1 MIGNV
6 IINFENNPTLRESY
20 VVNLVDVI
28 VFFLISLIVRN
39 IIDKKLLN
47 KKINKDD
54 VNISGKTMLTILI
67 VASIIL
73 LNKKVYAIMASTTY
87 NLDIITIMINFVGIY
102 VVNFVIELI
111 TNYKNINKSKFLE
124 IFSETVMENIIF
136 NTVLII
142 CIMTTNVFLSSF
154 RVINIIVTVVITSLY
169 KVIKLLL
176 SEHSVSKKALIAV
189 LYFLILFAF
198 GVFTNCTLRE
208 SYNSKN
214 GIFLKREVEGYK
226 DGKIESNISIYYKWW
241 FVVNT
246 RADFELFYKVGHT
259 ILIYERVDKY
269 ESKKYN

>member
-1 MIGNV
+1 MTVNEM
-6 IINFENNPTLRESY
+6 INFVNNPTLRVSY

-73 LNKKVYAIMASTTY
+73 LNKKVYAIMAMVTY
-87 NLDIITIMINFVGIY
+87 SIDIITIMINFIGIY

-111 TNYKNINKSKFLE
+111 INYKNINKSKFLE

-142 CIMTTNVFLSSF
+142 CIMTTNALSSNF
-154 RVINIIVTVVITSLY
+154 MIINSIVTVVITSLY
-169 KVIKLLL
+169 KAIKLLL
-176 SEHSVSKKALIAV
+176 DKYRILKKVLISV
-189 LYFLILFAF
+189 LYVLILLMF
-198 GVFTNCTLRE
+198 GILTNCNLRE
-208 SYNSKN
+208 CYNDKR
-214 GIFLKREVEGYK
+214 GIFLKREVEEYK
-226 DGKIESNISIYYKWW
+226 NGKYRVEDN
-241 FVVNT
+241 
-246 RADFELFYKVGHT
+246 
-259 ILIYERVDKY
+259 ILID
-269 ESKKYN
+269 YNSITK